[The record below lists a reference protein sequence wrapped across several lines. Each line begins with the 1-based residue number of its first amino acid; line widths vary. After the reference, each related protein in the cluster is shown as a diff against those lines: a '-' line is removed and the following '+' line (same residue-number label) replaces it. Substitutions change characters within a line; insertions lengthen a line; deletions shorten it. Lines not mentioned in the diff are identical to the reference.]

1 MKILI
6 VEDEP
11 ELLNGI
17 TAYFALSGFVCEL
30 AATYNEANE
39 KINLYEYDCIILD
52 ITLPGGSGL
61 DLLEQ
66 VKNSKTKTGVIIVS
80 AKNSVDDRV
89 KGLQLGADDY
99 LPKPFHFTE
108 LNARVTAILRRLKFE
123 GGNMAQVGNI
133 TIALDDQKVFVNE
146 DEVILKKKEYELLLF
161 FVSNKNRIIS
171 KSSMAEHIWG
181 DNIDRADSFHFLYSQ
196 IKNLRKRLNEHG
208 ADFNIQAVYGLG
220 YKFIKE

>member
-11 ELLNGI
+11 DLLNSI
-17 TAYFALSGFVCEL
+17 TAYFALSGYVCEL
-30 AATYNEANE
+30 ASTYAEGDE
-39 KINLYEYDCIILD
+39 KISMYEYDCIILD

-61 DLLEQ
+61 NLLEK
-66 VKNSKTKTGVIIVS
+66 VKSRKTKTGVIILS
-80 AKNSVDDRV
+80 AKNSVDDKV

-123 GGNMAQVGNI
+123 GGNQIQVGNI
-133 TIALDDQKVFVNE
+133 TIATDDQKVFVNGAE
-146 DEVILKKKEYELLLF
+146 LTLKKKEYELLLF
-161 FVSNKNRIIS
+161 FISNKNRIVS

-181 DNIDRADSFHFLYSQ
+181 DNIDQADSFHFLYSQ
-196 IKNLRKRLNEHG
+196 IKNLRKRLNEQG
-208 ADFNIQAVYGLG
+208 ADFNIQVVYGLG
-220 YKFIKE
+220 YKFVKE